1 MGIFDNLPF
10 SGLGSDGDMSK
21 RLDRVAKL
29 SVENVD
35 IPSEFRPTDLEAWLF
50 APAGTRVGI
59 LGEPQGNAQSELTP
73 ELVELIKDRFERL
86 ETALDL
92 MEANIKLTQQQTA
105 EIVGSRVAS
114 GVQAPSEGVSTD
126 MIHTVGEDGEVTS
139 KPIEMDSDHPMT
151 HLEIGENL
159 GLIDV
164 ERASKISGSRFS
176 YLFGD
181 LVKIQFNL
189 VSYTLNKLSEKGF
202 NPTIPPVLVRENA
215 LFGTGFFPDDSDQ
228 VYEVQNDDLFLVG
241 TSEVS
246 LAALHTDE
254 IIDMKNL
261 PLRYAGYST
270 CFRREAGTYGK
281 DTSGIFRV
289 HQFDKVEMFS
299 FCDPEKSY
307 EEHEQILAI
316 EEEILKDLEI
326 PYRVVDVCTGDLG
339 ASAAKKYDIEAW
351 IPSQKKYR
359 EVTSCSNTTDFQ
371 ARRLNMRTKIED
383 VNTILHTLNG
393 TALAV
398 GRILIALLENN
409 QQPDGSVI
417 FSDDLG
423 QILGVNKLSKK

>member
-1 MGIFDNLPF
+1 MIDPQLLKTNIEAIEENIRKRDLDIDLDKLKLLDESRRALKFESEKLRAEQKKLGKEIASASEKEKVILLEKAVKISDKVKSLSEETQQKDEEFFD
-10 SGLGSDGDMSK
+10 SWIK
-21 RLDRVAKL
+21 
-29 SVENVD
+29 
-35 IPSEFRPTDLEAWLF
+35 IPNIVNSSSPVGKTDEDNKEIKK
-50 APAGTRVGI
+50 V
-59 LGEPQGNAQSELTP
+59 GEPQ
-73 ELVELIKDRFERL
+73 
-86 ETALDL
+86 
-92 MEANIKLTQQQTA
+92 NIKN
-105 EIVGSRVAS
+105 
-114 GVQAPSEGVSTD
+114 
-126 MIHTVGEDGEVTS
+126 
-139 KPIEMDSDHPMT
+139 PMT

-254 IIDMKNL
+254 IIDIESL

-299 FCDPEKSY
+299 FCDPEKSN
-307 EEHEQILAI
+307 EEHEHILAI

-351 IPSQKKYR
+351 IPSQQKYR

-371 ARRLNMRTKIED
+371 ARRLNMRTKNED
-383 VNTILHTLNG
+383 GNTILHTLNG

-409 QQPDGSVI
+409 QQSDGSVT

-423 QILGVNKLSKK
+423 KILGVNKLS

>member
-1 MGIFDNLPF
+1 MIDPQLLKTNIEAIEENLRKRDLDIDLDKLKLLDESRRALKFESEKLRAEQKKLGKEIASASEKEKVILLEKAEKISDKVKSLSEETQKKDEEFFD
-10 SGLGSDGDMSK
+10 SWIK
-21 RLDRVAKL
+21 
-29 SVENVD
+29 
-35 IPSEFRPTDLEAWLF
+35 IPNIVNSSSPVGKTDEDNKEIKK
-50 APAGTRVGI
+50 V
-59 LGEPQGNAQSELTP
+59 GEP
-73 ELVELIKDRFERL
+73 K
-86 ETALDL
+86 
-92 MEANIKLTQQQTA
+92 NIKN
-105 EIVGSRVAS
+105 
-114 GVQAPSEGVSTD
+114 
-126 MIHTVGEDGEVTS
+126 
-139 KPIEMDSDHPMT
+139 PMT

-254 IIDMKNL
+254 IIDMNNL

-299 FCDPEKSY
+299 FCDPEKSN

-371 ARRLNMRTKIED
+371 ARRLNMRTKNED
-383 VNTILHTLNG
+383 GNTILHTLNG

-409 QQPDGSVI
+409 QQSDGSVT

-423 QILGVNKLSKK
+423 KILGVNKLS